1 MERLIPFNEA
11 VMQIKHFA
19 AQLDYLAKET
29 IDADYYKREYERIR
43 KDKEQLDGWYKE
55 LREKADNLSSRVTE
69 LEADND
75 RLKNIVIQCIDE
87 KSSEAAKSVYAE
99 QIEELKRQRE
109 EARNYAQ
116 KYRDEYEG
124 LLSADTVRAGE
135 YDLPWESEED
145 V

>member
-11 VMQIKHFA
+11 VMQIKHFV

-43 KDKEQLDGWYKE
+43 KDKEELDGWYKE
-55 LREKADNLSSRVTE
+55 LSEKANSLRSRVTE
-69 LEADND
+69 LEADNE

-99 QIEELKRQRE
+99 QLEELKRQRE

-116 KYRDEYEG
+116 KFRDEYEG

-135 YDLPWESEED
+135 YDLPWENDNDE
-145 V
+145 